1 MSSINQPI
9 FDVATN
15 LGMQLHSLS
24 SVNYMRNIRIV
35 IIFAV
40 ILSSIECNSKRE
52 IGHGFLHPQYNCQ
65 NGIDFSINARPP
77 LELNFPTRV
86 GPYIN
91 VNTNKHIQVCLTLF
105 IGLPTTCILDTSH
118 KYTNLSSNTLN
129 SLYADA
135 SNYPLHLVVQ
145 LHCKTQRFRI
155 TCCSVNT
162 VETLYNT
169 DRFLLK
175 YSQKTFHS
183 SPVG

>member
-1 MSSINQPI
+1 
-9 FDVATN
+9 
-15 LGMQLHSLS
+15 MQLQARDWAWIPS
-24 SVNYMRNIRIV
+24 
-35 IIFAV
+35 
-40 ILSSIECNSKRE
+40 
-52 IGHGFLHPQYNCQ
+52 PPYNCQ

-77 LELNFPTRV
+77 LELNFPTWV

-145 LHCKTQRFRI
+145 LQCKKQRFRI

-162 VETLYNT
+162 VEILYNT

-175 YSQKTFHS
+175 YSQKTFQS
-183 SPVG
+183 SLVGWGMGCPSWVLRAT